1 MCKSDFNALT
11 ADRDTFLAEWR
22 RSRAELDAAFAGVSE
37 EDLEAPGMTGE
48 WNGRV
53 TLVHIARWDE
63 VTTEMIVRRWQGV
76 LTGVNE
82 YADYEGLNLIWAE
95 IDADITLEAA
105 WQRYHSAH
113 EAIVR
118 TLMHIPDSAWDE
130 YIRGWVRE
138 ASLNHY
144 RHHAETTNRWRE
156 AQGKLP

>member
-1 MCKSDFNALT
+1 MKQSDFNALT
-11 ADRDTFLAEWR
+11 ADRQEFLMEWR
-22 RSRAELDAAFAGVSE
+22 VSRAELDASLEGLSPD
-37 EDLEAPGMTGE
+37 DLEQPGMTGE

-63 VTTEMIVRRWQGV
+63 VTTEMIVRRWRGV
-76 LTGVNE
+76 LPGVNE
-82 YADYEGLNLIWAE
+82 YDDYEGLNLVWAE

-118 TLMHIPDSAWDE
+118 TLSLMPDEAWDD
-130 YIRGWVRE
+130 YVRGWVRE

-144 RHHAETTNRWRE
+144 LHHAETTNRWRKT
-156 AQGKLP
+156 QGR

>member
-1 MCKSDFNALT
+1 MDETAFNAIT
-11 ADRDTFLAEWR
+11 AHRQTLLSEWK
-22 RSRAELDAAFAGVSE
+22 RSRNELDEAFVGLTR
-37 EDLEAPGMTGE
+37 EDLEVPGMTGS
-48 WNGRV
+48 WNGRL

-63 VTTEMIVRRWQGV
+63 VTTEMIVRRWKNI
-76 LTGVNE
+76 LPGVNE
-82 YADYEGLNLIWAE
+82 YDDYEAINLVWAE

-118 TLMHIPDSAWDE
+118 TLTCIPYDAWDD

-144 RHHAETTNRWRE
+144 RHHAETTMRWRNSR
-156 AQGKLP
+156 QM